1 MILTSVH
8 CNDNDE
14 FLDQD
19 NSEIGV
25 KLLLMIISFFL
36 FFSSILLET
45 NEIRDSD
52 FV

>member
-25 KLLLMIISFFL
+25 KLLLMIISFF
-36 FFSSILLET
+36 FSILLET